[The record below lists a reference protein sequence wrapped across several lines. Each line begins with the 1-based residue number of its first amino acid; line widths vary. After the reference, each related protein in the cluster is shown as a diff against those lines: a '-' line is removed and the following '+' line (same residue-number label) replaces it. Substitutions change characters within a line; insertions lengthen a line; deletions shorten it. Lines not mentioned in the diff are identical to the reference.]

1 MGNEWFERLKAEVV
15 QVTADQCIEL
25 EALVRDVAARRMG
38 EVAVARRA
46 QALDEA
52 RRCPHCGHTDVVK
65 HGYGKAKHQRF
76 RCRKGKDGG
85 CGKTFNVLTGTPF
98 ARMKKPELWARYA
111 RLMDGFMSLDKIIE
125 TGIDISRHTA

>member
-76 RCRKGKDGG
+76 RCRVRSAASRPSSAS
-85 CGKTFNVLTGTPF
+85 FVGTPR
-98 ARMKKPELWARYA
+98 AGSQCTPSSCCASAMAPWCP
-111 RLMDGFMSLDKIIE
+111 G
-125 TGIDISRHTA
+125 